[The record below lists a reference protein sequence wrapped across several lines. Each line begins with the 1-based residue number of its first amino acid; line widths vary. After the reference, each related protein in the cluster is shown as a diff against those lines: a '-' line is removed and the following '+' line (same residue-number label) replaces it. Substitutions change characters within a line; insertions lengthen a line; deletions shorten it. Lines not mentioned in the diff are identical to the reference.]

1 MRKIADAIYKSD
13 GGESGENLDE
23 KSFVTII
30 KDSVATFEV
39 LNDQISCIAFS
50 LFNVKW
56 SLIKKKLQQH
66 FEEFIYV
73 MDYQPEILNLCLNK
87 CIFPGCMENYT
98 VAYVK
103 KKKPF
108 LPIYAKF

>member
-1 MRKIADAIYKSD
+1 M
-13 GGESGENLDE
+13 DE
-23 KSFVTII
+23 ESFVTII

-56 SLIKKKLQQH
+56 SVIKKKLQQN

-73 MDYQPEILNLCLNK
+73 MDYQAEILNLCLSK
-87 CIFPGCMENYT
+87 SIFQAAWKN
-98 VAYVK
+98 
-103 KKKPF
+103 
-108 LPIYAKF
+108 IQSHI